1 MSADDKVGLRLGKY
15 RLLRLLGRG
24 GMGEVYLA
32 EHEMLRNQVAVKVLP
47 EDLARDQDMVN
58 RFLREARSAASL
70 RHPNII
76 RIHDVGQEG
85 GLNYFSMDYVEGRS
99 LGELIASQGALPED
113 RIIAI
118 SSQVLSALSVAHAA
132 GIVHRDLKPDN
143 VIIDERGDAVVMD
156 FGIAKALRGTQLTAV
171 GSFVGTVYYASPEQ
185 ARGREIDA
193 RSDLYSWGVVMY
205 EMACGRTP
213 FSGQD
218 TSALLY
224 QHVHEV
230 PEPPTR
236 LMPELSPGLSA
247 FILRMLEKNP
257 DDRFAS
263 AEEALAELSLL
274 SGTGGGTRAGSASRA
289 PSRSTRGP
297 SQDSRAQALLKE
309 ARALGE
315 KGGWAAALAL
325 VEKALSLSPGLA
337 EARRF
342 QEQAQTEAEREE
354 RIAQLTAE
362 AEACL
367 SDGLYDEAADIIT
380 ELAGVSRD
388 KEATLAWLEEV
399 QEQARKAVELEAALQ
414 KGRALEAAGDLDQAR
429 ELYQSLAQIHGDH
442 PLIGQALARV
452 EDLARCRDLK
462 QEAEELAQAG
472 DLAGAGKKYQ
482 EVMNL
487 DPHDTQARRRLDE
500 LRSRLSKA
508 QRAEALCQ
516 QAEQMLEQ
524 GQGRRAL
531 ELVEQALELSP
542 EFPPARELE
551 PRAREAAEQEPEAE
565 PALEGTRVQP
575 APAQGTRVQAPEPEG
590 TRVQAAPP
598 PPPPEP
604 PAQAAPPEPEPEP
617 GSATQV
623 AAPPPPPP
631 PPSSGPAA
639 GEAEPSPQP
648 PAPAAK
654 GRAGLWIGLALGLVV
669 LVGGGL
675 WWALGGKSEPKPEPP
690 ATSLARVTTT
700 TRPTT
705 TSTTR
710 PSTTTTLPA
719 AVPASNQLARDKAD
733 LGRRL
738 MQSGDLA
745 GAARAFSAA
754 LALDPGLALARQ
766 GLQEV
771 EKRQRREEAR
781 RQAAA
786 HLARAD
792 GFLARDQLDQAE
804 QAYRLALQADPSSIQ
819 AQKGLERIGARR
831 AELARAAEEKRRQEQ
846 RRAQA
851 AEKVRQGQQL
861 LAQDKLT
868 QAEASF
874 RQALQLD
881 AGAPGAAEGLKAVSR
896 RQAEL
901 GRAAEEKR
909 RQEQRRAQAAE
920 KVGQANR
927 LLDQGKLE
935 QAEETFRAALALDPE
950 NSGAVAGMARVAK
963 LKEQR
968 RRAAAREAA
977 LAREAAEK
985 RRRAQLAFTQGV
997 DAFNAGRYQEA
1008 ADNFRRYLEVF
1019 PEDAN
1024 GRDHLQRALRMVAE
1038 SKVGTLVVGCRP
1050 VADVFLDGKKVGMT
1064 PLVLKQVPVGRH
1076 RLEVRAYGGS
1086 TGKEVEIKGRTTTK
1100 VRFDLYGGIL
1110 AVNSTPWA
1118 ELYFDDRKVGNTP
1131 MLLKDLPLGTHRIT
1145 LRRAGYQ
1152 PVSREVLL
1160 EKGKKVRLKIN
1171 LSPK

>member
-1 MSADDKVGLRLGKY
+1 MAADDKVGLRLGKY

-47 EDLARDQDMVN
+47 EELARDRDMVE

-76 RIHDVGQEG
+76 RIHDVGQEN

-99 LGELIASQGALPED
+99 LGELIASQGALPAE

-185 ARGREIDA
+185 ARGRDIDA

-230 PEPPTR
+230 PDPPTR
-236 LMPELSPGLSA
+236 LMPDLPPGLSA

-263 AEEALAELSLL
+263 AEEALAELSIL
-274 SGTGGGTRAGSASRA
+274 SGAGGSSRTGTTSRA
-289 PSRSTRGP
+289 PGRATRGP

-325 VEKALSLSPGLA
+325 VEKALSLSPGLE

-342 QEQAQTEAEREE
+342 QEEARTEAEREE

-388 KEATLAWLEEV
+388 KGATLAWLEEV
-399 QEQARKAVELEAALQ
+399 QEQARQAVELEAALQ

-429 ELYQSLAQIHGDH
+429 ELYQSLAQVHGEH

-452 EDLARCRDLK
+452 EDQERCRELK
-462 QEAEELAQAG
+462 QKAEELAAAG

-482 EVMNL
+482 EVVNL
-487 DPHDTQARRRLDE
+487 DPRDTGARRRLDD
-500 LRSRLSKA
+500 LRSRLSKV
-508 QRAEALCQ
+508 QRAEEMCR
-516 QAEQMLEQ
+516 QAEGLLAE
-524 GQGRRAL
+524 GQSRRAL
-531 ELVEQALELSP
+531 ALLEQVGELVP
-542 EFPPARELE
+542 DYPPARELE
-551 PRAREAAEQEPEAE
+551 PRARELAEKE
-565 PALEGTRVQP
+565 PAPE
-575 APAQGTRVQAPEPEG
+575 AQGTRVQAPGSQG
-590 TRVQAAPP
+590 TRVQQQAPP
-598 PPPPEP
+598 PPPPG
-604 PAQAAPPEPEPEP
+604 APPPPTPEGP
-617 GSATQV
+617 G
-623 AAPPPPPP
+623 APSPAGRPPGEAGPPTRVSVPPPP
-631 PPSSGPAA
+631 PPSPAGA
-639 GEAEPSPQP
+639 AAAPKP
-648 PAPAAK
+648 PPAAK
-654 GRAGLWIGLALGLVV
+654 APAGKSRTGLWIGLALGLLV
-669 LVGGGL
+669 LVAGGL
-675 WWALGGKSEPKPEPP
+675 WFALGRGDHKPRPA

-700 TRPTT
+700 TTRPTT
-705 TSTTR
+705 TTTTTR
-710 PSTTTTLPA
+710 PTTTLPVATPAPNLA
-719 AVPASNQLARDKAD
+719 AREKAAQ
-733 LGRRL
+733 GQRL

-745 GAARAFSAA
+745 GAARSFQAA
-754 LALDPGLALARQ
+754 LALDPGLAAARQ
-766 GLQEV
+766 GLREV
-771 EKRQRREEAR
+771 EERQRREQAR

-786 HLARAD
+786 HLARGD

-804 QAYRLALQADPSSIQ
+804 AAYRQALQADPGSIQ

-831 AELARAAEEKRRQEQ
+831 AELARAAAEKKRQAE

-851 AEKVRQGQQL
+851 RDKVRQGREL
-861 LAQDKLT
+861 LARDELD

-909 RQEQRRAQAAE
+909 KQAERRAQAAE
-920 KVGQANR
+920 KVQQAGR
-927 LLDQGKLE
+927 LLARGNLKE
-935 QAEETFRAALALDPE
+935 AAAAYRSALALDPE
-950 NSGAVAGMARVAK
+950 NSGAVAGMAKVAK

-968 RRAAAREAA
+968 RRAAAREAEM
-977 LAREAAEK
+977 ARQAAEK
-985 RRRAQLAFTQGV
+985 RRLAQLAFTQGV

-1008 ADNFRRYLEVF
+1008 ADEFRRYLEVF
-1019 PEDAN
+1019 PGDAA
-1024 GRDHLQRALRMVAE
+1024 GRDHLKRALAMVAE

-1050 VADVFLDGKKVGMT
+1050 VAEVFLDGKKVGRT
-1064 PLVLKQVPVGRH
+1064 PLVLKQVPVGHH
-1076 RLEVRAYGGS
+1076 RVEVRAYGGS
-1086 TGKEVEIKGRTTTK
+1086 RVKEVDIKGRTATK

-1131 MLLKDLPLGTHRIT
+1131 MLLKNLPLGNHRIT
-1145 LRRAGYQ
+1145 LRRAGYR

-1171 LSPK
+1171 LSSKQG

>member
-1 MSADDKVGLRLGKY
+1 MAADDKVGMRLGKY

-47 EDLARDQDMVN
+47 EELARDQDMVE
-58 RFLREARSAASL
+58 RFLREARSAAAL

-76 RIHDVGQEG
+76 RIHDVGQEN

-99 LGELIASQGALPED
+99 LSELIASQGALPEE

-236 LMPELSPGLSA
+236 LMPDLSPGLSA
-247 FILRMLEKNP
+247 FILRMLEKKP

-274 SGTGGGTRAGSASRA
+274 GGSGGGTRAGTTSRA
-289 PSRSTRGP
+289 PSRATRGP

-325 VEKALSLSPGLA
+325 VEKALSLSPGLE

-342 QEQAQTEAEREE
+342 QEEAQVEAEREE

-388 KEATLAWLEEV
+388 KQATLAWLEEV
-399 QEQARKAVELEAALQ
+399 QEQARQAVELEAALQ

-429 ELYQSLAQIHGDH
+429 ELYQSLAQVHGEH

-452 EDLARCRDLK
+452 EDLERCRELK
-462 QEAEELAQAG
+462 QKAEELAAAG
-472 DLAGAGKKYQ
+472 DLAGAGKHYQ
-482 EVMNL
+482 EVVNR
-487 DPHDTQARRRLDE
+487 DPHDTQARRRLDD
-500 LRSRLSKA
+500 LRSRLSKT
-508 QRAEALCQ
+508 QRAQALCQ
-516 QAEQMLEQ
+516 QAGQLVEQ

-531 ELVEQALELSP
+531 ELLEQVLELVP
-542 EFPPARELE
+542 DYPPARELE
-551 PRAREAAEQEPEAE
+551 PRARELAAQEPE
-565 PALEGTRVQP
+565 PAGQGTRVQPAAPEGTRVQP
-575 APAQGTRVQAPEPEG
+575 APPPPPPEQAGPSPSTRV
-590 TRVQAAPP
+590 AASPP
-598 PPPPEP
+598 PPPPRS
-604 PAQAAPPEPEPEP
+604 
-617 GSATQV
+617 GSAPAV
-623 AAPPPPPP
+623 DKAPPP
-631 PPSSGPAA
+631 
-639 GEAEPSPQP
+639 P

-654 GRAGLWIGLALGLVV
+654 GRSGLWIGLALGLLV

-675 WWALGGKSEPKPEPP
+675 WWALGRGGQSTPKPPP
-690 ATSLARVTTT
+690 TSLARVTTT
-700 TRPTT
+700 QPSTTTTRPT
-705 TSTTR
+705 S
-710 PSTTTTLPA
+710 TTTLPA
-719 AVPASNQLARDKAD
+719 AAPAPSLAAREKAAQ
-733 LGRRL
+733 GQRL

-745 GAARAFSAA
+745 GAARAFQAA
-754 LALDPGLALARQ
+754 LALDPGLPAARQ
-766 GLQEV
+766 GLQAVQE
-771 EKRQRREEAR
+771 RQRREQAR
-781 RQAAA
+781 RQAAVL
-786 HLARAD
+786 LAQAD
-792 GFLARDQLDQAE
+792 GFLARDQLAQAE
-804 QAYRLALQADPSSIQ
+804 AAYRQALQADPTSIQ

-831 AELARAAEEKRRQEQ
+831 AELARAAEERKRQQE

-851 AEKVRQGQQL
+851 VDKVRQGREL
-861 LAQDKLT
+861 LARDQLA

-881 AGAPGAAEGLKAVSR
+881 PGVPGAAEGLKAVSQ
-896 RQAEL
+896 RQTEL

-909 RQEQRRAQAAE
+909 KQEERRARAAE
-920 KVGQANR
+920 KVQEADR
-927 LLDQGKLE
+927 LLAQGKLN
-935 QAEETFRAALALDPE
+935 QAEAAYRAALALDPE

-963 LKEQR
+963 LKEEK

-985 RRRAQLAFTQGV
+985 RRLAQLAFTQGV

-1019 PEDAN
+1019 PGDAS
-1024 GRDHLQRALRMVAE
+1024 GRDHLQRALAMVAE

-1050 VADVFLDGKKVGMT
+1050 VAEVFLDGKKVGMT
-1064 PLVLKQVPVGRH
+1064 PLVLKQVPVGR
-1076 RLEVRAYGGS
+1076 RRVEVRAYGGS
-1086 TGKEVEIKGRTTTK
+1086 RGKEVEIKGRTTTR

-1110 AVNSTPWA
+1110 AVNATPWA
-1118 ELYFDDRKVGNTP
+1118 ELYFDGRKVGNTP
-1131 MLLKDLPLGTHRIT
+1131 MLLKNLPLGTHRIT

-1152 PVSREVLL
+1152 PVSRDVLL
-1160 EKGKKVRLKIN
+1160 EKGKKVRLRIN
-1171 LSPK
+1171 LSPKQG